1 MSATASTS
9 TQSDARHADVAL
21 AAARSEVYRWL
32 SLWVR
37 YPDETVR
44 QQLRAPALRTQL
56 LDACQVIDE
65 VDGTDLRRLARQV
78 VGPVRSRDSAALEPA
93 YIQTFG
99 HISRGRLSLYET
111 EYGEGQALRG
121 VHELGDLAGFYRA
134 FGLEVGRRIGERVD
148 HVTVECAFM
157 HVLCYKEAYAMVH
170 HGTEQR
176 VVCREAQARFLRE
189 HLGAWL
195 PSVARRILD
204 VRAGSTYTG
213 WARLALR
220 FLATERQRF
229 DLPDVSERLGLRTPE
244 PSLEEGC
251 MSCAVETACPGG
263 QDALA
268 LRSTAD

>member
-1 MSATASTS
+1 
-9 TQSDARHADVAL
+9 VAL

-37 YPDETVR
+37 YPDTSVR

-65 VDGTDLRRLARQV
+65 VEGADLRKLAQQV
-78 VGPVRSRDSAALEPA
+78 VGPKRMRDVDTLETT

-170 HGTEQR
+170 HGPAQR
-176 VVCREAQARFLRE
+176 AVCREAQTRFLRE
-189 HLGAWL
+189 HLGSWL

-204 VRAGSTYTG
+204 MRAGSVYAG
-213 WARLALR
+213 WAQLALR
-220 FLATERQRF
+220 LLAIERQRF
-229 DLPDVSERLGLRTPE
+229 TLPEVSDRLGLRTPE
-244 PSLEEGC
+244 PSMEAGC
-251 MSCAVETACPGG
+251 MSCAVETACPGAK
-263 QDALA
+263 DALE
-268 LRSTAD
+268 LRSATD